1 MVHAVFRKLC
11 GIAVL
16 VAALAAATGP
26 AMAAGGVALV
36 TALAGVTAP
45 GVRPFG
51 DLQPGTTIDLGA
63 AGRIGLV
70 HYKSCRSATIEG
82 GKVAVGAADFEVT
95 GGKIVTEAK
104 QACPKQMSIAGGAA
118 ATAGGVV
125 MRAAGHRAEVDVN
138 GTIAIVGAKAD
149 QVTLVVFEN
158 FLHRVIGQAPVRDRQ
173 LVWSEGKMIT
183 EDGDMTMIISGTQS
197 LRIERPVKVV
207 RQSGLMLLN
216 VD

>member
-1 MVHAVFRKLC
+1 MAHLSFSRLC
-11 GIAVL
+11 GIVAL
-16 VAALAAATGP
+16 GAALSGTAVP

-36 TALAGVTAP
+36 TALSGVTVP

-51 DLQPGTTIDLGA
+51 DLQPGTTVDLGS
-63 AGRIGLV
+63 AGRLGLV

-82 GKVAVGAADFEVT
+82 GTVAIGANDFEVT
-95 GGKIVTEAK
+95 GGKIVTEGK
-104 QACPKQMSIAGGAA
+104 QACPKQMSISGGGA

-138 GTIAIVGAKAD
+138 GTMAVVGAKAD
-149 QVTLVVFEN
+149 QVTLVIFEN
-158 FLHRVIGQAPVRDRQ
+158 FLHRVVGQAPVKDRQ

-207 RQSGLMLLN
+207 RQAGLMLLN